1 MRPDVTSAELTLLQS
16 GEYDEHW
23 RLKIA
28 NGSGTMVDVS
38 GRLRSGSVHFP
49 SPDAPIGTAELVLAR
64 DVNDDTTTS
73 LAPLVD
79 ASSYN
84 RLDDTVTI
92 SPLIHVGRAVTLE
105 VAVTARGAARPADG
119 SALWHEVI
127 GGFAKQPT
135 WPQRYGDITV
145 EVMDRAYKLM
155 RTHIEAP
162 NTYDVLTPTE
172 DVIQAILDDV
182 MGASTYPLTVDDAG
196 SPPSGTTGSALS
208 VNYQPDVVP
217 VWEAIQALAASIGW
231 VLWYRY
237 DATGAAVLTLT
248 EPRRAKATADYTFTN
263 AQLADVDNLTVIED
277 DIRNVVVV
285 TYLDEDGAEQ
295 SVTSSDATSITKYG
309 GIRRY
314 IQIVEDETSP
324 IRTEA
329 AAQGLRDAVL
339 SDLKDPD
346 ADLAVRTFGAWFAG
360 EPSVDLYA
368 FPANDW
374 MYDNAQTLAPY
385 SIRIE
390 FAQGSLASATIAAR
404 GKPSGGSGRWIGR
417 RRGDPTVTGLAY
429 VTLDLDGDD
438 LYAVWAANSP
448 IEQIRWLVDE
458 TDAPTEAEVRTTG
471 AVNTTGEVLVHTFDP
486 DGDPEQTIYFGYFA
500 ETADGTEVG
509 SLSVQPFVYRVD
521 GILPTIALT
530 YLGRATDGNEKWLAT
545 ATGKGT
551 DATLYLRVYDLGDEP
566 PAYDVIGPSA
576 DPVQHFFDFRHPEDG
591 DPNVVIEAYAEDDSD
606 PPVASEVIRRESD
619 SDTHPTASVVLDVDP
634 KDNETYF
641 TVNAIDTDARS
652 WRLRFAK
659 GTEALPQFAGA
670 GADEVAGTAIGVRT
684 KVSAVTDLTALGD
697 DEVMYV
703 AGYAFNTSSTVAATQ
718 EAAPR
723 SEVIR
728 DSTGPGAVRNAIKSA
743 WLEFEVVGGVR
754 QVRAF
759 WNLAS
764 TDGTGSLMV
773 SVTENGGAPVVTK
786 VNAPGKDGNVTA
798 FTPASLLAVYVL
810 TLGCYSEADYGGT
823 AGDPV
828 VYTLAAQPPQILSAW
843 LELETFVNPPPVGT
857 YREFVAH
864 WNLAT
869 EDVGS
874 LKLVIT
880 AVPAGP
886 LDPLVVKVNAPAK
899 DGKALTG
906 YEPDPS
912 GTFSVTV
919 TPYSAADYGGV
930 AGRPLTYVWTISPAV
945 VATDQDGGQIVGPL
959 ALDPGGSLQANID
972 EDGNIA
978 FGMRLTV
985 GTGEVGELAPG
996 ELYGRYVAE

>member
-509 SLSVQPFVYRVD
+509 SLSV
-521 GILPTIALT
+521 
-530 YLGRATDGNEKWLAT
+530 
-545 ATGKGT
+545 
-551 DATLYLRVYDLGDEP
+551 
-566 PAYDVIGPSA
+566 
-576 DPVQHFFDFRHPEDG
+576 
-591 DPNVVIEAYAEDDSD
+591 
-606 PPVASEVIRRESD
+606 
-619 SDTHPTASVVLDVDP
+619 
-634 KDNETYF
+634 
-641 TVNAIDTDARS
+641 
-652 WRLRFAK
+652 
-659 GTEALPQFAGA
+659 
-670 GADEVAGTAIGVRT
+670 
-684 KVSAVTDLTALGD
+684 
-697 DEVMYV
+697 
-703 AGYAFNTSSTVAATQ
+703 
-718 EAAPR
+718 
-723 SEVIR
+723 
-728 DSTGPGAVRNAIKSA
+728 
-743 WLEFEVVGGVR
+743 
-754 QVRAF
+754 
-759 WNLAS
+759 
-764 TDGTGSLMV
+764 
-773 SVTENGGAPVVTK
+773 
-786 VNAPGKDGNVTA
+786 
-798 FTPASLLAVYVL
+798 
-810 TLGCYSEADYGGT
+810 
-823 AGDPV
+823 
-828 VYTLAAQPPQILSAW
+828 
-843 LELETFVNPPPVGT
+843 
-857 YREFVAH
+857 
-864 WNLAT
+864 
-869 EDVGS
+869 
-874 LKLVIT
+874 
-880 AVPAGP
+880 
-886 LDPLVVKVNAPAK
+886 
-899 DGKALTG
+899 
-906 YEPDPS
+906 
-912 GTFSVTV
+912 
-919 TPYSAADYGGV
+919 
-930 AGRPLTYVWTISPAV
+930 
-945 VATDQDGGQIVGPL
+945 
-959 ALDPGGSLQANID
+959 
-972 EDGNIA
+972 
-978 FGMRLTV
+978 
-985 GTGEVGELAPG
+985 
-996 ELYGRYVAE
+996 